1 MIGFAVPAAR
11 KAKLLWTNP
20 SPNLAFNAQ
29 TISIDLS
36 DYQCLE
42 YIVKSRGQAS
52 GVNPMAIFKAPKG
65 ATAFILP
72 THETTAIVSRVVTA
86 ADDSGVTFGNGNFYN
101 FTDGYNEAGG
111 NYAVPIEIY
120 GIK

>member
-1 MIGFAVPAAR
+1 MSGFAVPANK

-65 ATAFILP
+65 ATAFVLP
-72 THETTAIVSRVVTA
+72 TQETTAVVTRVVTV
-86 ADDSGVTFGNGNFYN
+86 ADNFSVTFGNGNFYN

>member
-1 MIGFAVPAAR
+1 MSGFAVPATK

-65 ATAFILP
+65 ATAFVLP
-72 THETTAIVSRVVTA
+72 TQETTAVVTRVVTV
-86 ADDSGVTFGNGNFYN
+86 ADNFSVTFGNGNFYN
-101 FTDGYNEAGG
+101 FTDGYSEAGG